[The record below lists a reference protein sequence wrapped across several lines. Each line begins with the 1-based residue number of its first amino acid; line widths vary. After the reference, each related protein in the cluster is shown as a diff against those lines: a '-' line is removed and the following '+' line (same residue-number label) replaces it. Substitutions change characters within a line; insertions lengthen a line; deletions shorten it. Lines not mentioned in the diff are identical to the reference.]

1 MDLFVDNLLIDLFF
15 LESILE
21 FSSGHEKMFLK
32 IHKKLFNGRL
42 LELSTHDQGNFAVQ
56 RFFENILTA
65 EMFSLCWAEVA
76 SSVEKILASGY
87 TGVVLAVVKSCVK
100 LKCDQAAVLK
110 QLGAA
115 LHCDES
121 LEQLAPA
128 CIKVGFISIFLLI
141 FIIYLFKPLSEQ
153 KCSWRN
159 PCFSKPGNC
168 ISDSQ

>member
-1 MDLFVDNLLIDLFF
+1 
-15 LESILE
+15 
-21 FSSGHEKMFLK
+21 MFLK

-56 RFFENILTA
+56 RFFENIQTA

-128 CIKVGFISIFLLI
+128 CIKVGFISIFLFI
-141 FIIYLFKPLSEQ
+141 FIISEQ
-153 KCSWRN
+153 KLWWRM
-159 PCFSKPGNC
+159 FLQARKT
-168 ISDSQ
+168 IDRIFF

>member
-1 MDLFVDNLLIDLFF
+1 M
-15 LESILE
+15 E

-42 LELSTHDQGNFAVQ
+42 LELSTHDQGNFVVQ

-100 LKCDQAAVLK
+100 LKSDQAAVLK

-153 KCSWRN
+153 KC
-159 PCFSKPGNC
+159 
-168 ISDSQ
+168 